1 MGDSQFDVV
10 GIGNAI
16 VDIIARCDDDF
27 LTTHGAEKGH
37 MQLVDAAEISK
48 LYDAVG
54 PATEISGG
62 SAANTIAG
70 VASFGGSAAY
80 MGKVADDEFGRI
92 FTHDIRAMGVRYE
105 TAPGSGGAPTARSLV
120 LVTPDGERTMN
131 TFLGISPQLS
141 EADVDADAIAAAQV
155 LYLEGYLFDAPA
167 AKAAFRHA
175 AKIAKAAGCQ
185 VSLTLSDGFCV
196 DRHRDDFLQLIRS
209 DIDVLFANEDEI
221 TSLYQTASFEDAAAQ
236 AKTDTRLAVLT
247 RSAKGSVIVGDGS
260 DIAVAAQ
267 PNVKQ
272 PAPVICMLPAS
283 FSAMPE
289 GWHWKLAAAWAVS
302 QLAKLFHISAPG
314 RRQIF
319 LTSHKRP
326 GC

>member
-155 LYLEGYLFDAPA
+155 LYLEGYLFDAPRDA
-167 AKAAFRHA
+167 VSIDPDNAIILTNHVRCAAFELPFDEDELFGQAQATRDVLEFLTHDLQVLVHQA
-175 AKIAKAAGCQ
+175 Q
-185 VSLTLSDGFCV
+185 VSWFEGHRTAMREAVQDAFFEELGRVYMQQAFRETVRSTTVVRRLLRNRSTREVFDDLIVTSGRPPYEGV
-196 DRHRDDFLQLIRS
+196 YINPHGALHRDPDRFDLDAIGLR
-209 DIDVLFANEDEI
+209 
-221 TSLYQTASFEDAAAQ
+221 TAPDA
-236 AKTDTRLAVLT
+236 
-247 RSAKGSVIVGDGS
+247 
-260 DIAVAAQ
+260 
-267 PNVKQ
+267 
-272 PAPVICMLPAS
+272 
-283 FSAMPE
+283 
-289 GWHWKLAAAWAVS
+289 
-302 QLAKLFHISAPG
+302 
-314 RRQIF
+314 
-319 LTSHKRP
+319 
-326 GC
+326 